1 MNKISKYMFMLF
13 ALAVVSC
20 EKPSLDSP
28 ADVELVPEA
37 GYIRFSTGVA
47 TKAPMIENL
56 RGKSFGVFGYS
67 YGYSTKWDN
76 ARPLAMPELF
86 YNHTVDCSDEGVCT
100 YDINSSVE
108 GNQLKP
114 WDLSRKYSFFAYYPM
129 ATNVNGISISAANA
143 VNMPTVTYDLPL
155 KSHSEGEIDP
165 DSILDLMT
173 AYAVD
178 KTAGDGKVGF
188 TFQHRLFCI
197 EVFSQNFNT
206 TKMVKVKDNNGEE
219 MEQEIDADE
228 IISNLTLTINNLAYE
243 SITVPM
249 MKGDSKSA
257 PTMVAN
263 SHGPVTFRLLES
275 NDKVTVP
282 SQDEGVGAVSLSRD
296 KYIMLIPQDASGTKL
311 TGTLS
316 FDTTD
321 ANGNTLSY
329 KLSESENETDNLKRA
344 LKFETDLNFEEGK
357 KYNMTLSFT
366 GKTVVIATAKAGSWE
381 ASSVN
386 HEFE

>member
-1 MNKISKYMFMLF
+1 MFVLL
-13 ALAVVSC
+13 ALAIASC
-20 EKPSLDSP
+20 EKPSLESP
-28 ADVELVPEA
+28 TDVELVPEA

-47 TKAPMIENL
+47 TKAPMIENM
-56 RGKSFGVFGYS
+56 RGKNFGVLGYF

-76 ARPLAMPELF
+76 ARPLAEPKLF
-86 YNHTVDCSDEGVCT
+86 YNQKVDCSAEGVCT
-100 YDINSSVE
+100 YDINSSLA

-114 WDLSRKYSFFAYYPM
+114 WDLSLKYSFFAYYPM
-129 ATNVNGISISAANA
+129 AADDNGIYISAANA
-143 VNMPTVTYDLPL
+143 VNMPTVTYHLPL
-155 KSHSEGEIDP
+155 KSQREGEVNPGEIQ
-165 DSILDLMT
+165 DLMT

-206 TKMVKVKDNNGEE
+206 TKMVKVKDENGEE
-219 MEQEIDADE
+219 TEQEIDADE

-263 SHGPVTFRLLES
+263 SHGSVTFRLLES

-282 SQDEGVGAVSLSRD
+282 SQDEEGSGAVSLSGD
-296 KYIMLIPQDASGTKL
+296 KYIMLIPQDASRTKL